1 MKYGKWSFVTLL
13 PYFLNILTFL
23 SWERLSF
30 ALKLFF
36 KNDHTWMNYPLVLS
50 DLKTFDFQL
59 LLIRDNNTSF
69 EVNNVLWSI
78 NNQSL
83 LREQTLLN
91 LSECI
96 TQFVRIKQWPVR
108 CVPVLVHSL
117 VLLPMLTSS
126 FLIHSTRLLNKMKRN
141 LLELLC

>member
-1 MKYGKWSFVTLL
+1 MQVGLLIATMKFGKRSFVTLL

-59 LLIRDNNTSF
+59 LLIRDNNTNF
-69 EVNNVLWSI
+69 EVVMS
-78 NNQSL
+78 
-83 LREQTLLN
+83 N
-91 LSECI
+91 LQEWV
-96 TQFVRIKQWPVR
+96 QG
-108 CVPVLVHSL
+108 
-117 VLLPMLTSS
+117 
-126 FLIHSTRLLNKMKRN
+126 
-141 LLELLC
+141 E